1 MGEGNGQQD
10 NLSRLDRIER
20 AMELFVAD
28 HEEFRDEHKK
38 LLRSQV
44 LLPDALQKQQDAL
57 QKQQEALQKQQES
70 LQRQSDNLEHL
81 SEKINFVV
89 DGIDRD
95 HREFHE
101 RLKRLEEKH

>member
-44 LLPDALQKQQDAL
+44 LLQDAL
-57 QKQQEALQKQQES
+57 QKQQEA

>member
-1 MGEGNGQQD
+1 MAEGNGQQD

-20 AMELFVAD
+20 AMELLLTD
-28 HEEFRDEHKK
+28 HEQFREEHKM

-44 LLPDALQKQQDAL
+44 VLQGAMEFGFRELRENID
-57 QKQQEALQKQQES
+57 
-70 LQRQSDNLEHL
+70 HL
-81 SEKINFVV
+81 SSKIDLLV

-101 RLKRLEEKH
+101 RLKRLEEKQ